1 MNGYNSEK
9 KTPKYNSGRFLFM
22 FDPISGKM
30 SAIYDENYEAVYTVE
45 HPAFEQ
51 VYEAAAETLKDDA
64 ILELKEKLKSE
75 PTYVRVLEKVRYNR
89 TLSKK

>member
-30 SAIYDENYEAVYTVE
+30 SAIYDENHEVVYTLK
-45 HPAFEQ
+45 HPAFKQ

-75 PTYVRVLEKVRYNR
+75 PTYVRILEKIRYNR